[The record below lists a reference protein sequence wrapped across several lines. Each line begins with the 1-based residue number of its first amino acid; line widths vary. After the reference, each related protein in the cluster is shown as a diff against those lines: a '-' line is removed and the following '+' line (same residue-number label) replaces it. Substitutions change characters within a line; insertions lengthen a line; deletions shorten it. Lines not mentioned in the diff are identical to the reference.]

1 MSKHSSELTAGGP
14 DEREMMMAAKAIT
27 ISADSGNAACSNHM
41 SQSSLTTQLN
51 IYLLL
56 ELLRAQATAL
66 VPNLAQGYPQQ
77 APQGRKQLR
86 P

>member
-1 MSKHSSELTAGGP
+1 MFVMGDTL
-14 DEREMMMAAKAIT
+14 D
-27 ISADSGNAACSNHM
+27 DM